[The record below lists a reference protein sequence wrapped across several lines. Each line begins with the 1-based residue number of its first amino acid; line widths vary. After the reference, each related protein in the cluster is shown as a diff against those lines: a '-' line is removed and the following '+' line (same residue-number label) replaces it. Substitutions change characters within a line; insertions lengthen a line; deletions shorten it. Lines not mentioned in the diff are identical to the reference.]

1 MYRVIQEKGIAI
13 GNGFMNVKMLTNSL
27 ILWSNY
33 HGRIALDDW
42 NTLKYSCCTMTD
54 KDQCD
59 WTPYLTST
67 NNIDYT
73 GDNSMCGQ
81 ILTPIINATGYFN
94 IDPYNYYEDCYSGS
108 HITYKFG
115 KPQRHYYQKWRQ
127 SKDAAMV
134 NTADL
139 LNRDSTDNLLGYPCY
154 QEDYVAKYF
163 NTPAVQDAYHI
174 DPAWRNAGLQ
184 FGDCNMNL
192 YNNYKLTYDDMSPYF
207 DIMIKNM
214 SSVRILVYNGDV
226 DTVCNFLGDA
236 KFIDGV
242 AKNHGF
248 TVDIPRK
255 RWWFR
260 DNVAGFFQRYSGGN
274 NFQIDVLTVKGAGH
288 MVPMDRPGPS
298 MQMIS
303 NFILADKPDYSY
315 SQFVDPTAKPAPLLS
330 QSGGTSMVPPVSST
344 TTKGS
349 ANISPVSG
357 SSPSSTTP
365 PNTPVAT
372 VPNTPSPTT
381 MNTTIGNSS
390 TIPTPST
397 TTTSGTQKIIFSFSV
412 FILSF
417 LLI

>member
-1 MYRVIQEKGIAI
+1 
-13 GNGFMNVKMLTNSL
+13 
-27 ILWSNY
+27 
-33 HGRIALDDW
+33 
-42 NTLKYSCCTMTD
+42 
-54 KDQCD
+54 
-59 WTPYLTST
+59 
-67 NNIDYT
+67 
-73 GDNSMCGQ
+73 
-81 ILTPIINATGYFN
+81 
-94 IDPYNYYEDCYSGS
+94 
-108 HITYKFG
+108 
-115 KPQRHYYQKWRQ
+115 
-127 SKDAAMV
+127 
-134 NTADL
+134 
-139 LNRDSTDNLLGYPCY
+139 
-154 QEDYVAKYF
+154 
-163 NTPAVQDAYHI
+163 
-174 DPAWRNAGLQ
+174 
-184 FGDCNMNL
+184 
-192 YNNYKLTYDDMSPYF
+192 
-207 DIMIKNM
+207 M

-315 SQFVDPTAKPAPLLS
+315 AQFVDPTAKPAPLLS
-330 QSGGTSMVPPVSST
+330 QSGGTSMTPPVSVTSSVTMLPPVSSST
-344 TTKGS
+344 EKGS
-349 ANISPVSG
+349 GNASPVSG
-357 SSPSSTTP
+357 SSTSTTTSLS

-372 VPNTPSPTT
+372 VTMPNTPSPTT
-381 MNTTIGNSS
+381 MNTTIGISS
-390 TIPTPST
+390 TISTP
-397 TTTSGTQKIIFSFSV
+397 TTTSGTQKIAFSFSV